1 MSLIF
6 GGKQAAK
13 GTKRAVL
20 LALKVGD
27 VLPELDPWAVR
38 QWTAAARHYGIR
50 LSRVDG
56 GLKRVS

>member
-6 GGKQAAK
+6 GGKQAEK
-13 GTKRAVL
+13 GSRGKVL
-20 LALKVGD
+20 QALKVGD

-38 QWTAAARHYGIR
+38 QWAAAARHYGIR
-50 LSRVDG
+50 LSRVEG